1 MFIDSS
7 AFIAILTRE
16 PDHRRVA
23 TALSGSERKFTSGLV
38 RLETIMVAATRLNI
52 PVEDAQAL
60 FDAMLKEI
68 GAVSV
73 VPITDDIARKAVD
86 AFARYG
92 KGRGHP
98 AQLNLADCMA
108 YACARAYRDPLLFV
122 GNDFTHTDVES
133 VLDDPT
139 PAASPT
145 P

>member
-16 PDHRRVA
+16 PVHRRVA
-23 TALSGSERKFTSGLV
+23 TALTDARRKFTSGLV
-38 RLETIMVAATRLNI
+38 RLETVMVAATRLNI
-52 PVEDAQAL
+52 SVEDAQTL
-60 FDAMLKEI
+60 FDDMLKEI
-68 GAVSV
+68 GAVSL

-122 GNDFTHTDVES
+122 GNDFTHTDIES
-133 VLDDPT
+133 VLEYPS
-139 PAASPT
+139 PAQPPAP
-145 P
+145 

>member
-60 FDAMLKEI
+60 FDAMLNEI

-98 AQLNLADCMA
+98 AQLNLDDCMA